1 MGLRVGG
8 LRGGGLRG
16 EGLRGG
22 EAGRAVVLLPQSRD
36 SELRMAGG
44 TRLIRRSHA
53 VSETGGVSWG
63 GQ

>member
-1 MGLRVGG
+1 MGLRVAG

-16 EGLRGG
+16 G
-22 EAGRAVVLLPQSRD
+22 EAGQAVVLLPQSRD
-36 SELRMAGG
+36 SELRMARV